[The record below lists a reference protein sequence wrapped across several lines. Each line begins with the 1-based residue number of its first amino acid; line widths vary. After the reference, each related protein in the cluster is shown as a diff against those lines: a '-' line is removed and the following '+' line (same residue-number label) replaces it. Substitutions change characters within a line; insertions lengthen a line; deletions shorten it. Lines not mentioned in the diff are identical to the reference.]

1 MSTANDRAEKLRQLA
16 YENWCRRGC
25 QHGHDVDD
33 WVLAEQQLVSEPVTE
48 SITHDV
54 VQEASEESFP
64 ASDPPAWSGATLSPS
79 LPSAN
84 YDEITEQARRS
95 QSQPATAAVLPGSPG
110 NPPPPGELP
119 RKAK

>member
-1 MSTANDRAEKLRQLA
+1 
-16 YENWCRRGC
+16 
-25 QHGHDVDD
+25 VDD

-95 QSQPATAAVLPGSPG
+95 QPQPATAAVLPGSPG
-110 NPPPPGELP
+110 NPPPPDELP